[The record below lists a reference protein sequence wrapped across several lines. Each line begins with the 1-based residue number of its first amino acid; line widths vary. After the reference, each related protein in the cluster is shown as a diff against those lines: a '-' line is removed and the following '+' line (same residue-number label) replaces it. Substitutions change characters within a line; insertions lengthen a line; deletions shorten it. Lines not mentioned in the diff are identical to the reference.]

1 MSFLI
6 NFLGIVLNKVFGGK
20 SKNTESD
27 SDNRNTYE
35 FKNTNN
41 AMADARA
48 SVIWICVIVVA
59 IYWVPQYVF
68 ADFMWIKA
76 CLAHNAL
83 VPFPVDDKKLFDL
96 LYSILGLGVVG
107 AIHKLIK

>member
-6 NFLGIVLNKVFGGK
+6 NFLGIILNKLFGGK
-20 SKNTESD
+20 SSNTESNN
-27 SDNRNTYE
+27 SNTYE

-48 SVIWICVIVVA
+48 SVIYICVGVVA
-59 IYWVPQYVF
+59 VYWIPQYLF
-68 ADFMWIKA
+68 ADYMWIKM
-76 CLAHNAL
+76 CLAHNTM
-83 VPFPVDDKKLFDL
+83 VPFPLDDKKLFDL
-96 LYSILGLGVVG
+96 LYSVLGLGVAG